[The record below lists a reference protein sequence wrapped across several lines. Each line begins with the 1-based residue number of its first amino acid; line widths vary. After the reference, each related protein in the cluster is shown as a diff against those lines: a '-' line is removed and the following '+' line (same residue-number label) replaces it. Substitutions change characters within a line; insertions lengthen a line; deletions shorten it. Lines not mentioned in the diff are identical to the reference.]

1 MSSVPIQIVRRQD
14 KTLVDAVLH
23 TELKAKVL
31 VDTEKEWGPIRMA
44 AARKLKRAG
53 KIQDIPQHFHWDW
66 GEKSQKL
73 QHLAFQCLGI
83 ECDGKL
89 QGLLM
94 VKLVGQVAR
103 LAPDENK
110 DVVYIDYLESAP
122 WNLATMVDT
131 PLYGGIG
138 PLLMQAAVEVSLEE
152 GFHGRIGSIP
162 ATITD
167 LLCSI
172 AHGRDRIT
180 HRPRGD
186 FVAVPFWAPQA
197 SPVVKRW
204 MSFRMSP

>member
-31 VDTEKEWGPIRMA
+31 VDTEKEWGPLRLA
-44 AARKLKRAG
+44 AARKLKRSG
-53 KIQDIPQHFHWDW
+53 NLQSIPQHYHWDW
-66 GEKSQKL
+66 GEKSLKL

-83 ECDGKL
+83 ECEGKL

-103 LAPDENK
+103 LPPDENK

-122 WNLATMVDT
+122 WNLASMVET

-138 PLLMQAAVEVSLEE
+138 PLLMQAAVEVSHEE
-152 GFHGRIGSIP
+152 GFYGRLGLHALPQSEWFY
-162 ATITD
+162 
-167 LLCSI
+167 
-172 AHGRDRIT
+172 RDDCGMQCCGPDPSYENLPYYEMTREMAARYT
-180 HRPRGD
+180 SSSSGGG
-186 FVAVPFWAPQA
+186 A
-197 SPVVKRW
+197 
-204 MSFRMSP
+204 